1 MSLHKEMKG
10 RYYTEDPLRLKGN
23 DLRKYIFNAIFV
35 EHDDCDDDKVCYKCD
50 DRTEEICSMCS
61 EIKQIEIKLNAE
73 NRN

>member
-1 MSLHKEMKG
+1 MPLHKAMKG

-23 DLRKYIFNAIFV
+23 NLRKYIFNAIFV
-35 EHDDCDDDKVCYKCD
+35 DHECDDDKVCYKCP
-50 DRTEEICSMCS
+50 EHIEAVCSMCS